1 MNRTT
6 TVVVALIA
14 AAGLSTMIY
23 AVPGTAQQAFAW
35 GHRVVHHNSYQSYPV
50 PYPVP
55 YPVFGGCGGCGGGF
69 FVHKVII
76 QTINQVNNCT
86 GNGEEQKVMG
96 NNNQD
101 QNQKDKQ
108 TICLNTAVNNAGRG
122 LTGNGV
128 GSGNLGNTGSGN
140 LGNTG
145 SGNLGN
151 TGSGNLGQSD
161 VPDNLLP

>member
-6 TVVVALIA
+6 TVAVALIV
-14 AAGLSTMIY
+14 AAGLTTMVY
-23 AVPGTAQQAFAW
+23 AVPAQQTFACHV
-35 GHRVVHHNSYQSYPV
+35 GCGV

-55 YPVFGGCGGCGGGF
+55 VPVPVFGGF
-69 FVHKVII
+69 FVHKTII

-86 GNGEEQKVMG
+86 GNGEEQKYG
-96 NNNQD
+96 SDHQD
-101 QNQKDKQ
+101 ENQKDKQ

-122 LTGNGV
+122 LGANGV
-128 GSGNLGNTGSGN
+128 
-140 LGNTG
+140 G